1 MKNAVVNGALE
12 GDLARV
18 TETVELV
25 QLAKTAGVP
34 RGAINTCFDNEEL
47 RELIRKAQEAP
58 AAAEAPIQKSIVAT
72 VRRCIAS
79 GPDPAVFP
87 GWVPSTRSESGKYE
101 PPWISHDLEQVLSDY
116 FVRYDLDGSGTFNSN
131 AELKQLCTNLAVK
144 LELDMDVQAID
155 QMVNRAGDM
164 EELCWDF
171 KTFKKWFVSK
181 EQFAPSPFWL
191 QRDYSDSDDAPENE
205 MEGFLKAG
213 SYKVNMRP
221 DGHAGVEFEIKVRY
235 TRGGTE
241 EVVKELVSRTY
252 CDETLGMNTNQGH
265 PYPYGLNTVSGQV
278 NNTDKTIHF
287 EKAYQH
293 DESSGWPRFVFN
305 GKATRVATR
314 VEGSWVCEG
323 GEHQACT
330 AVLEQLNVGARGSFT
345 MIKNPKID

>member
-1 MKNAVVNGALE
+1 MWY
-12 GDLARV
+12 
-18 TETVELV
+18 
-25 QLAKTAGVP
+25 
-34 RGAINTCFDNEEL
+34 
-47 RELIRKAQEAP
+47 
-58 AAAEAPIQKSIVAT
+58 
-72 VRRCIAS
+72 S

-87 GWVPSTRSESGKYE
+87 GWVPSTRSGSGKYE
-101 PPWISHDLEQVLSDY
+101 PPWISQDLKQVLSDY
-116 FVRYDLDGSGTFNSN
+116 VVRCDLDGSGTINSN
-131 AELKQLCTNLAVK
+131 DELKQLCTNLVVQ
-144 LELDMDVQAID
+144 LELDMDVETID
-155 QMVNRAGDM
+155 QMAYRAGNM

-171 KTFKKWFVSK
+171 ETFKEWFVSK

-191 QRDYSDSDDAPENE
+191 QGDYSDSDDAPENE

-293 DESSGWPRFVFN
+293 DESWPRFVFD
-305 GKATRVATR
+305 GKATQRHTR
-314 VEGSWVCEG
+314 VEGIWS
-323 GEHQACT
+323 HSTSHSTSHSYQICT
-330 AVLEQLNVGARGSFT
+330 AVFERLNVGARGSFT